1 MVPERGAPS
10 TNVTVSI
17 IQEFNAKEEELSE
30 LKADAAR
37 SLTDINFACRK
48 DLIPSLAMVALS
60 GKTYGRRR
68 SIGEQHYLI
77 PRICD
82 VFMVSEHSTPE
93 RKRPSRRPDS
103 RMAWRA

>member
-1 MVPERGAPS
+1 MPERGAPS

-17 IQEFNAKEEELSE
+17 IQEFNAKEEGLSE

-48 DLIPSLAMVALS
+48 DIIPSLTVVALS

-68 SIGEQHYLI
+68 PIGEQHYLI

-82 VFMVSEHSTPE
+82 VCVASGYSTSGE
-93 RKRPSRRPDS
+93 EKTSRRPDP